1 MFSVIQ
7 VAERLGVSVA
17 CVYALV
23 ESMELAHYRIGMGR
37 GTIRVSDEQLQAYL
51 GRHEQ
56 KRPVKAA
63 AAPVK
68 LKHLSLD

>member
-1 MFSVIQ
+1 VFSVNQ
-7 VAERLGVSVA
+7 LAERLGVSAA

-23 ESMELAHYRIGMGR
+23 ESKELAHYRIGMGR

-51 GRHEQ
+51 GSHEQ
-56 KRPVKAA
+56 KRPAKTPAV
-63 AAPVK
+63 PVK